1 MCYDCGYLIDGWT
14 QDGPNY
20 QHPMTD
26 GTPQAMPILRI
37 DTNSYKGQLIAQL
50 DNLWFCPLG
59 LCIDCQGNLVQLDQ
73 SAVQTSGESVKLL
86 KNYEYF

>member
-26 GTPQAMPILRI
+26 GTPQAMPILKK
-37 DTNSYKGQLIAQL
+37 DKNSYKGS
-50 DNLWFCPLG
+50 PL
-59 LCIDCQGNLVQLDQ
+59 
-73 SAVQTSGESVKLL
+73 K
-86 KNYEYF
+86 KY